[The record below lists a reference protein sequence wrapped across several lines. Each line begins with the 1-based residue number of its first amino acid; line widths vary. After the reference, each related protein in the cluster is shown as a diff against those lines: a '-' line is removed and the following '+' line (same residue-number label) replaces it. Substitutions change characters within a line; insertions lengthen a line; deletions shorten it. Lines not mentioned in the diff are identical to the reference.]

1 MKNLPDGMQ
10 AALDRGA
17 TTLCHCWLLVRKDGA
32 RLGFTDHDRDLAFG
46 GDTFEA
52 ASGFTASAMEAS
64 AGMAASNLEASG
76 GLDSDKLSADDLAA
90 GLYDDAEVTIWRV
103 NWLNPDQR
111 LIVKRGNLGEVSR
124 GETGFIAEI
133 RGLGEKLQEAKGR
146 VYSYNCD
153 VDLGSAKCGVSL
165 ESPSFKGS
173 GTILAAASR
182 RQVIASG
189 LDGFAPGWFDG
200 GYVTFTSGANQ
211 GLTGEVKA
219 HGLTGSP
226 PVADLDFW
234 LPMPYALAPGDAF
247 EITAGCDKSF
257 DTCKAKFGNAANFR
271 GFPHM
276 PGNDYVTSY
285 PLQGEDNDGGSLQ

>member
-1 MKNLPDGMQ
+1 MKTLPEGMQ

-17 TTLCHCWLLVRKDGA
+17 TTFCHCWLLARLDGF

-52 ASGFTASAMEAS
+52 ASGFTASAMEAA

-76 GLDSDKLSADDLAA
+76 GLNSERLSASDLAA
-90 GLYDDAEVTIWRV
+90 GLYDGAEVTIWRV
-103 NWLNPDQR
+103 NWEDVTQR
-111 LIVKRGNLGEVSR
+111 LIVKRGHLGEVSR
-124 GETGFIAEI
+124 GETAFRAEI

-153 VDLGSAKCGVSL
+153 VALGSARCGVNL
-165 ESPSFKGS
+165 EDPSYKGS
-173 GTILAAASR
+173 GTVLAATNR
-182 RQVIASG
+182 RQFMASG
-189 LDGFAPGWFDG
+189 LDGFAAGWFERG
-200 GYVTFTSGANQ
+200 FVTFTGGAND

-226 PVADLDFW
+226 PTAGFDLW
-234 LPMPYALAPGDAF
+234 LTMPHAIEPGDTF
-247 EITAGCDKSF
+247 EVRAGCDKSF
-257 DTCKAKFGNAANFR
+257 ATCKAKFANGVNFR

-285 PLQGEDNDGGSLQ
+285 PLQGEGNDGGSLQ